1 MLSIDPLRDM
11 QDVQP
16 RAHCPVCG
24 AELYEYDAGDLC
36 PACEEEA
43 NMEESLKRVIDL
55 AAQLQEALAECPGVL
70 SVHLH
75 NPGIPFDGVHIYRPE
90 TLHLGPMEDDPAY
103 NDGKRWVHAVIGGV
117 RVFGALHESKEENE
131 NE

>member
-1 MLSIDPLRDM
+1 MTQNPLRDM
-11 QDVQP
+11 QDTAP
-16 RAHCPVCG
+16 RAYCPVCG
-24 AELYEYDAGDLC
+24 AELYEYDAGPLC

-90 TLHLGPMEDDPAY
+90 TLHLGHMEDDPAY
-103 NDGKRWVHAVIGGV
+103 NDGKRWVRAVIGGV
-117 RVFGALHESKEENE
+117 RVFGALHESKEDGKNE
-131 NE
+131 

>member
-1 MLSIDPLRDM
+1 MIRANPLRDM
-11 QDVQP
+11 QDIPP

-24 AELYEYDAGDLC
+24 AELYEYDAGPLC

-43 NMEESLKRVIDL
+43 NMEENLKRVIDL

-75 NPGIPFDGVHIYRPE
+75 NPGTRFDGVHVYRPE
-90 TLHLGPMEDDPAY
+90 VQDLGPMEADPAY
-103 NDGKRWVHAVIGGV
+103 GGTGWVHAVIGGV
-117 RVFGALHESKEENE
+117 RVFGALHESKEDKNE
-131 NE
+131 